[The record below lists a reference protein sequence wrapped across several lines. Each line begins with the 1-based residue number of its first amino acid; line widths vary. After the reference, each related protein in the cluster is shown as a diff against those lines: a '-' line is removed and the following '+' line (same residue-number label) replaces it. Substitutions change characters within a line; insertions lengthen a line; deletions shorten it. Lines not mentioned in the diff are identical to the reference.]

1 MRALMAF
8 ASADL
13 RNIGRDS
20 MLLAILFVPWLMIIL
35 SRLALPMFGVWIS
48 SQFPLSIVDLNP
60 LVLSLF
66 FVLQIPMLFG
76 LVFGLLVLDERDAG
90 TLIALLV
97 TPVSSNTYLLYRV
110 GLSALIAAF
119 YVALTLTLSGL
130 MPNTSL
136 LAILP
141 IALLAGLFGPFVALL
156 LAAVAKNKVEGL
168 ALSKAFSIL
177 MLGPLAG
184 YFIDGR
190 WQLLL
195 GILPSYWPAKA
206 LWVTLAG
213 GNAWPYLLAGL
224 AWNVCLLVA
233 LVRIFKARVYR

>member
-1 MRALMAF
+1 MRVLLAF

-20 MLLAILFVPWLMIIL
+20 MLLALLFVPWLMLIL
-35 SRLALPMFGVWIS
+35 PRLALPVLGGWIS
-48 SQFPLSIVDLNP
+48 AQFSLTITDLTPLI
-60 LVLSLF
+60 LSLF

-90 TLIALLV
+90 TLMALLV
-97 TPVSSNTYLLYRV
+97 TPISSNTYLLYRV

-119 YVALTLTLSGL
+119 YVVLTVTLSGL
-130 MPNTSL
+130 APAIPL
-136 LAILP
+136 LVLLP

-177 MLGPLAG
+177 MIGPLAG
-184 YFIDGR
+184 YFIDGP

-213 GNAWPYLLAGL
+213 GNAWPYLFAGL
-224 AWNVCLLVA
+224 VWNVCLLIA